1 MENWKSKDVLSP
13 ITHINQKNIT
23 SFVKVQTKS
32 DYESLLKRLQDK
44 LGNESRKAV
53 SRLEVPTP
61 QIIWVG
67 QRTIFRNFMEFPK
80 ALRREPAKLLL
91 YLNKELA
98 SAGYIAGERVI
109 FLGRKE
115 PSSFGALIDR
125 YVKDYVICPVCGSPD
140 TRTEKNK
147 KLGFLLCEAC
157 GARSSIK
164 ANYAW
169 TKILYSYK
177 PLYSILC
184 NYFYIAWLHFYNRRS
199 NLEILQGVRLRS
211 ICK

>member
-1 MENWKSKDVLSP
+1 MG
-13 ITHINQKNIT
+13 I
-23 SFVKVQTKS
+23 QTRS
-32 DYESLLKRLQDK
+32 DYEMLLSRLRDK
-44 LGNESRKAV
+44 LGNTTKKQA
-53 SRLEVPTP
+53 SRLELPTA

-67 QRTIFRNFMEFPK
+67 QRTIFRNFMDFPK
-80 ALRREPAKLLL
+80 VLNRDPEKLLL

-157 GARSSIK
+157 GAKSSIK
-164 ANYAW
+164 GNYA
-169 TKILYSYK
+169 
-177 PLYSILC
+177 
-184 NYFYIAWLHFYNRRS
+184 
-199 NLEILQGVRLRS
+199 
-211 ICK
+211 

>member
-1 MENWKSKDVLSP
+1 VG
-13 ITHINQKNIT
+13 
-23 SFVKVQTKS
+23 FQTKS
-32 DYESLLKRLQDK
+32 DYEGLLKRLEDK
-44 LGNESRKAV
+44 IGNTHRKEA
-53 SRLEVPTP
+53 SRLEVPNP

-67 QRTIFRNFMEFPK
+67 QRTFFRNFMEFPK
-80 ALRREPAKLLL
+80 ALRRDPEKLLL

-125 YVKDYVICPVCGSPD
+125 YIKDYVICPVCGSPD

-164 ANYAW
+164 GSYA
-169 TKILYSYK
+169 
-177 PLYSILC
+177 
-184 NYFYIAWLHFYNRRS
+184 
-199 NLEILQGVRLRS
+199 
-211 ICK
+211 

>member
-1 MENWKSKDVLSP
+1 VDLLILSVG
-13 ITHINQKNIT
+13 
-23 SFVKVQTKS
+23 SQTRS
-32 DYESLLKRLQDK
+32 EYEDLLRRLESQ
-44 LGNESRKAV
+44 LGNTSRKVV
-53 SRLEVPTP
+53 SRLEVPTT

-80 ALRREPAKLLL
+80 ALRREPEKLLL

-147 KLGFLLCEAC
+147 KVGFLLCEAC

-164 ANYAW
+164 GNYA
-169 TKILYSYK
+169 
-177 PLYSILC
+177 
-184 NYFYIAWLHFYNRRS
+184 
-199 NLEILQGVRLRS
+199 
-211 ICK
+211 

>member
-1 MENWKSKDVLSP
+1 L
-13 ITHINQKNIT
+13 
-23 SFVKVQTKS
+23 
-32 DYESLLKRLQDK
+32 RDK
-44 LGNESRKAV
+44 LGNTTKKQA
-53 SRLEVPTP
+53 SRLELPTP

-67 QRTIFRNFMEFPK
+67 QRTIFRNFMDFPK
-80 ALRREPAKLLL
+80 ALNRDPEKLLL

-140 TRTEKNK
+140 TRTEKSK

-157 GARSSIK
+157 GAKSSIK
-164 ANYAW
+164 GNYA
-169 TKILYSYK
+169 
-177 PLYSILC
+177 
-184 NYFYIAWLHFYNRRS
+184 
-199 NLEILQGVRLRS
+199 
-211 ICK
+211 

>member
-1 MENWKSKDVLSP
+1 MPTQSK
-13 ITHINQKNIT
+13 IE
-23 SFVKVQTKS
+23 
-32 DYESLLKRLQDK
+32 YEKLLGRLQQ
-44 LGNESRKAV
+44 NVSSTNRREV
-53 SRLEVPTP
+53 SRLEIPDP
-61 QIIWVG
+61 QVIWIG

-80 ALRREPAKLLL
+80 ALRREPEKLLL

-98 SAGYIAGERVI
+98 SAGYIAGDRVI

-140 TRTEKNK
+140 TRTEKSK

-164 ANYAW
+164 GNYA
-169 TKILYSYK
+169 
-177 PLYSILC
+177 
-184 NYFYIAWLHFYNRRS
+184 
-199 NLEILQGVRLRS
+199 
-211 ICK
+211 

>member
-1 MENWKSKDVLSP
+1 VR
-13 ITHINQKNIT
+13 T
-23 SFVKVQTKS
+23 QTRS
-32 DYESLLKRLQDK
+32 EYEGLLKRLENQ
-44 LGNESRKAV
+44 LGNTSRKVV
-53 SRLEVPTP
+53 SRLELPTP
-61 QIIWVG
+61 QIMWVG

-80 ALRREPAKLLL
+80 ALRREPEKLLL

-140 TRTEKNK
+140 TRTEKSK
-147 KLGFLLCEAC
+147 KVGFLLCEAC

-164 ANYAW
+164 GNYA
-169 TKILYSYK
+169 
-177 PLYSILC
+177 
-184 NYFYIAWLHFYNRRS
+184 
-199 NLEILQGVRLRS
+199 
-211 ICK
+211 

>member
-1 MENWKSKDVLSP
+1 VG
-13 ITHINQKNIT
+13 
-23 SFVKVQTKS
+23 VQTKS
-32 DYESLLKRLQDK
+32 DYEILLKRLRDK
-44 LGNESRKAV
+44 LGNESRKAS

-80 ALRREPAKLLL
+80 ALRREPTKLLL

-109 FLGRKE
+109 FLGRKV

-164 ANYAW
+164 ANYA
-169 TKILYSYK
+169 
-177 PLYSILC
+177 
-184 NYFYIAWLHFYNRRS
+184 
-199 NLEILQGVRLRS
+199 
-211 ICK
+211 